1 MTDGLKEAYKD
12 ANSTFRLAGKPIM
25 ITCCKCHGHG
35 SYLVPSYEAFDINKD
50 EWERRE
56 CEVCKGTGKIS
67 LVFYEDLQRCVR
79 KR

>member
-1 MTDGLKEAYKD
+1 MTDEQKD
-12 ANSTFRLAGKPIM
+12 IM

>member
-1 MTDGLKEAYKD
+1 MTDEQKD
-12 ANSTFRLAGKPIM
+12 II

-56 CEVCKGTGKIS
+56 CEICKGTGKIS

>member
-12 ANSTFRLAGKPIM
+12 AQKYAQDKIM

-35 SYLVPSYEAFDINKD
+35 SYLVPSYEAFDVNKD

-56 CEVCKGTGKIS
+56 CEICKGTGKIS

>member
-1 MTDGLKEAYKD
+1 MTEEQ
-12 ANSTFRLAGKPIM
+12 NQM
-25 ITCCKCHGHG
+25 ITCCKCHGMG
-35 SYLVPSYEAFDINKD
+35 SYIVPSYEAFDINKD